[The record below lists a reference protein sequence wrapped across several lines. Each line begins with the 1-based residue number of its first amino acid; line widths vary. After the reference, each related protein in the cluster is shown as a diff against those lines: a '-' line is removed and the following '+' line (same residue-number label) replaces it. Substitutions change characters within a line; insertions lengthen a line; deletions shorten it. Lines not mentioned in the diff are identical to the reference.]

1 MHAHAPSAARADM
14 RRLFVVLGTSSAALV
29 FEVVGGILTNSL
41 ALLADAGHVLTDIA
55 GVSIALLA
63 IWFGSRPATERR
75 TFGYYRLEI
84 LGAVVN
90 AVVLFGVAGYVLVEA
105 WRRLGQDESHI
116 ASLPMLAIAVLGLAA
131 NAFSAWLLRGSQ
143 SRSLNLRGAYLE
155 VLADMIG
162 SVAVIVA
169 ALVIAA
175 TGLTAADAI
184 ASAFIGLLIVP
195 RTWALLREAVDVLLE
210 ATPRGMDMAHVRQHI
225 IDAPGV
231 IDVHDLHAWTI
242 TSGLPVLSAHV
253 VLEHGADPNAALD
266 SLSECL
272 SDHFDIEHS
281 TFQLETG
288 DRRYVESRTHT

>member
-14 RRLFVVLGTSSAALV
+14 RRLFVVVGTSAAVLAL
-29 FEVVGGILTNSL
+29 EVVGGILTNSL

-84 LGAVVN
+84 LGAVANGVILF
-90 AVVLFGVAGYVLVEA
+90 AVAAYVLFEA
-105 WRRLGQDESHI
+105 WRRLGQAPEI
-116 ASLPMLAIAVLGLAA
+116 ASGPMLVIAVLGLAA
-131 NAFSAWLLRGSQ
+131 NAFSAWLLRAAR

-169 ALVIAA
+169 ALVIAV
-175 TGLTAADAI
+175 TGITAADAI

-195 RTWALLREAVDVLLE
+195 RTWSLLREAVDVLLE
-210 ATPRGMDMAHVRQHI
+210 ATPRGIDMAHVRRHI
-225 IDAPGV
+225 AEAPGV

-242 TSGLPVLSAHV
+242 TSGLPVLSAHI
-253 VLEHGADPNAALD
+253 VLEQGADADAALD
-266 SLSECL
+266 SLSTCL
-272 SDHFDIEHS
+272 SDHFDITHS
-281 TFQLETG
+281 TLQLETG
-288 DRRYVESRTHT
+288 DRRYVESPTHA